1 MSYHNLRSLLA
12 RIIFITLPCLA
23 AAQPT
28 YWTDIREELI
38 PATQEDR
45 LIIPNH
51 YKTFRLQF
59 DQLKV
64 LLATAPPEEQYL
76 TTRKGIL
83 VYFPMPDGS
92 YAAFEVWEAPVMA
105 PELTA
110 QYPDI
115 RSFAGKSLDRKGMI
129 ARFDISPAGLHVM
142 FLNTGGSTIFID
154 PYARGNA
161 ADYLC
166 YYRKDYVNRDGSVF
180 NCLVDDEVIETP
192 GPSVTDRAGDC
203 GNLRQY
209 RLALACT
216 GEYAN
221 FHGSFGANKAPAL
234 AAMNTTMTRV
244 NGVYEREFS
253 IRMNI
258 IANDTAI
265 IYTDPAT
272 DPYTNSNGSTMLGQ
286 NQTTC
291 NNVIG
296 SANYDIGHVFSTG
309 GGGIAQLSCVC
320 SSSSKARGV
329 TGLPSPIGDPFDIDY
344 VSHEI
349 GHQFGG
355 AHTQYNDDCN
365 RSNTSAMEPGSA
377 STIMGYAGVCDPSIQ
392 PNSDDYFHARSLFQI
407 MGFATGAGNAC
418 AQLTANGNSAPVVPT
433 LTNRN
438 IPNATPFIL
447 GGSASDP
454 NGDVL
459 SFCWEQ
465 MNAWSSPTQAMPP
478 QPTNASGPVFR
489 SLLPVADGNR
499 YMPNFD
505 AVLNGVT
512 PEWEV
517 LPSVGR
523 TLNFRMTVRDN
534 NPGGGCTT
542 ERDMTVSTSGSIG
555 PFQVIVPNGGESYPT
570 GSVQTI
576 TWNVAGSNGSPVS
589 CANVNILVSTDGGA
603 SFSTLVA
610 DTPNDGSQSVTYNVP
625 PTPTA
630 RILIQAVG
638 NIFYDVSN
646 NNFEI
651 IASLPV
657 ELIAFNATW
666 QNGAVHLDWSTATE
680 TDNRGFYIERS
691 AGNTPGFQNIGW
703 IDGRGATSLKQT
715 YHFTDQAVRPGETY
729 YYRLRQT
736 DFSGAFKYS
745 NIRSVTTTGAGGKI
759 ALWPNPVRDIVRVQW
774 PDGLQVEDGQLIILN
789 GNGTQVREL
798 SFSAGMDG
806 LDLHALA
813 PGFYLIQTII
823 DGKIY
828 NGRFLK
834 S

>member
-1 MSYHNLRSLLA
+1 MSYHNLCALLA
-12 RIIFITLPCLA
+12 RIIFIILPCLA

-45 LIIPNH
+45 LIVPNH

-64 LLATAPPEEQYL
+64 LLATAPLEQQYL
-76 TTRKGIL
+76 TTREGIL

-115 RSFAGKSLDRKGMI
+115 RSFAGKGLDRKGVI
-129 ARFDISPAGLHVM
+129 ARFDISPAGVHAM
-142 FLNTGGSTIFID
+142 FLNTGGSTVFID
-154 PYARGNA
+154 PYARGNT

-166 YYRKDYVNRDGSVF
+166 YYRKDFVKRDGSVF

-192 GPSVTDRAGDC
+192 GPGITDRAGGC

-221 FHGSFGANKAPAL
+221 FHGSFGADKAPAL

-244 NGVYEREFS
+244 NGVYERDFS

-258 IANDTAI
+258 IANNTAI
-265 IYTDPAT
+265 IYTNPT
-272 DPYTNSNGSTMLGQ
+272 SDPYTNSNGSTMLGQ

-320 SSSSKARGV
+320 SNFNKARGV

-355 AHTQYNDDCN
+355 EHTQYNDDCN
-365 RSNTSAMEPGSA
+365 RSNSSAMEPGSA

-407 MGFATGAGNAC
+407 MGFGNAC
-418 AQLTANGNSAPVVPT
+418 ALLTPNNNGAPSVPA
-433 LTNRN
+433 LTNRS
-438 IPNATPFIL
+438 IPHSTPFIL
-447 GGSASDP
+447 SGSASDP

-465 MNAWSSPTQAMPP
+465 MNAWSSPTQDMPP
-478 QPTNASGPVFR
+478 QPTNESGPVFR
-489 SLLPVADGNR
+489 SLLPVPDGNR

-505 AVLNGVT
+505 AVLGGYT

-517 LPSVGR
+517 LPSIGR

-542 ERDMTVSTSGSIG
+542 EKDMTVTTSGSIG
-555 PFQVIVPNGGESYPT
+555 PFLVTTPNGGESYPA
-570 GSVQTI
+570 GSTQTV
-576 TWNVAGSNGSPVS
+576 TWNVAGSNGAPVS
-589 CANVNILVSTDGGA
+589 CANVNILLSTDGGT

-610 DTPNDGSQSVTYNVP
+610 NTPNDGSQSVTYNVS
-625 PTPTA
+625 PTATA

-651 IASLPV
+651 ISSLPV
-657 ELIAFNATW
+657 ELIAFDATW
-666 QNGAVHLDWSTATE
+666 QNGAVQLDWSTATE

-691 AGNTPGFQNIGW
+691 AGNTSNFQNIGW

-715 YHFTDQAVRPGETY
+715 YHFTDHTVRPGETY
-729 YYRLRQT
+729 FYRLRQT

-759 ALWPNPVRDIVRVQW
+759 ELWPNPARDIVRIQW

-798 SFSAGMDG
+798 SFSAGMDE

-813 PGFYLIQTII
+813 PGLYLIQTII